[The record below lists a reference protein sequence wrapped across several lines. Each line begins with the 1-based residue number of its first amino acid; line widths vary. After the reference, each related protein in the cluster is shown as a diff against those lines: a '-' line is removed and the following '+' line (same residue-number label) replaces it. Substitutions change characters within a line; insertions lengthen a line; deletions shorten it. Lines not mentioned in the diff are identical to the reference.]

1 MRRLL
6 VFLVALVGAVS
17 LGSAGALAE
26 GSNSLESSSPAAN
39 EVVTVAPTQLQM
51 KFAAPAGTAEQ
62 VAQMGLALTCS
73 GRLIGLGTPQ
83 LGADG
88 VTVSAALTQV
98 LNNGSCTVSWK
109 LADGSVGSFNFESQ
123 TQPTTTTIAGSTPG
137 QTTVPGQ
144 TATPTAK
151 APARLGGPIGLAR
164 VLAFLTVS
172 ALFGGLLFIRF
183 VWVEG
188 VEYGITERYFRIVSV
203 VAVVSMALLVSLTTA
218 ADSSRSLGGSFV
230 PTSWF
235 SLLDT
240 NEGRALLIRIVATG
254 ALAYFAWIPA
264 RIFEPTNV
272 PFSAAAFIFLAVSHG
287 FDRASGRMLIIG
299 FVMAVLHMTATMV
312 WVGSLAIVWRVVL
325 FGPGDTDLVQALKGW
340 ARIATLLTVA
350 IVLTGVIQVYRLDG
364 FSIINSGH
372 GRMILLKVL
381 VVSGM
386 IVVGNAVRQFILRG
400 MTRAR
405 SLNQKVVW
413 RLKGPVGIELAL
425 SVAVLACSS
434 MLMAMRPPYVLTRDR
449 GPKVEYAIVQDLVG
463 KDDFHVRVSLT
474 PGNVGNNKLLIE
486 LFGPRRIQNFTVS
499 LVPANPSFSGIK
511 VYVPITRPGGAVL
524 TEDMGMKLLAPG
536 DWTMTVEGTTT
547 TGDLEPLKGTFV
559 IADGVTVTTL
569 ANKNLG
575 ATTTTAPAAATTTT
589 VPQG

>member
-203 VAVVSMALLVSLTTA
+203 AAVVSMALLVSLTTA

-434 MLMAMRPPYVLTRDR
+434 MLMAMRPPYVLTRDK

-575 ATTTTAPAAATTTT
+575 ATTTTAPVAATTTT

>member
-51 KFAAPAGTAEQ
+51 KFTAPAGTAEQ

-203 VAVVSMALLVSLTTA
+203 AAVVSMALLVSLTTA

-575 ATTTTAPAAATTTT
+575 ATTTTAPVAATTTT